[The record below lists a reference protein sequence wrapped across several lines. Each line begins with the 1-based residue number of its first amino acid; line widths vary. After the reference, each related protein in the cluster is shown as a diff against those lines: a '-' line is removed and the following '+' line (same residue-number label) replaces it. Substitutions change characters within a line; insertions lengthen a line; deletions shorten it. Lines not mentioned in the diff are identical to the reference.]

1 MYAFTGLTDQV
12 ISTAV
17 EAALGG
23 ADDLYAALELLPAP
37 IYVTDAD
44 GVVTYFNQAC
54 VGFTGRQPAVGK
66 DRWCVTWRLYTD
78 EGAFLPHEECPM
90 ATAVK
95 ERRAVRGVTAVA
107 ERPDGV
113 RVDFMPFPT
122 PIHTADGAFVG
133 AVNLLIDITDLRQIE
148 ALRADAARA
157 RRLARSVNDR
167 LTIDTLSV
175 MAQEYEAK
183 AASLAA
189 EIVSPYVRLA

>member
-1 MYAFTGLTDQV
+1 MFALTGLTDQV
-12 ISTAV
+12 ISTAI

-23 ADDLYAALELLPAP
+23 ADELYAALELLPAP
-37 IYVTDAD
+37 IYVTDID

-78 EGAFLPHEECPM
+78 EGAFLPHEACPM

-95 ERRAVRGVTAVA
+95 ERRSVRGVTAVA
-107 ERPDGV
+107 ERPDGT

-122 PIHTADGAFVG
+122 PIHRADGTFAG

-148 ALRADAARA
+148 ALRSDAARA
-157 RRLARSVNDR
+157 RRLAGTVVDR
-167 LTIDTLSV
+167 LTVNTLSL
-175 MAQEYEAK
+175 MAEEYETK
-183 AASLAA
+183 AANLAA
-189 EIVSPYVRLA
+189 EIVSPFVRLA